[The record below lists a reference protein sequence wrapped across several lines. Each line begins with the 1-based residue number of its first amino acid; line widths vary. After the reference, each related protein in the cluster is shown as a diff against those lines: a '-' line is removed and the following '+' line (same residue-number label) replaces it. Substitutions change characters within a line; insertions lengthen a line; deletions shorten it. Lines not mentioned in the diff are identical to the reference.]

1 MGNGNDQSIYT
12 DEECVLLERFANTP
26 NPETGRYPSDEA
38 CDRYAERLRRRWS
51 GGFATEQAHAQGS
64 GTRLPVRSVR
74 RSR

>member
-38 CDRYAERLRRRWS
+38 CDRYAERLRDC
-51 GGFATEQAHAQGS
+51 
-64 GTRLPVRSVR
+64 VR
-74 RSR
+74 RGAKPPLQRLTNHSLRY